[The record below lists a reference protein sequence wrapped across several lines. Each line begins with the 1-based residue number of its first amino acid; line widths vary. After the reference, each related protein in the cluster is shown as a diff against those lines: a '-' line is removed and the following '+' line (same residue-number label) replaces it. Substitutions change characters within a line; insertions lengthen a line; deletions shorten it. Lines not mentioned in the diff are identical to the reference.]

1 MKKVLL
7 IILCLFNFVMAG
19 AQFYKALVP
28 SPAFNDS
35 LTKVVIDFRNNFKK
49 IQGKELI
56 PQAGME
62 VFQSKIGLPGA
73 LHCTIYR
80 FHSKIDTTASWQAIM
95 YDGEDYEEAKKIYI
109 NTFRLV
115 NKSRIRWI
123 DRSIAAFSGEME
135 KPDGNITFSNSML
148 QLNVSDPRYKNF
160 FAEIEMTSGY
170 NGWEVHLNLHAKKDD
185 TDE

>member
-1 MKKVLL
+1 
-7 IILCLFNFVMAG
+7 
-19 AQFYKALVP
+19 
-28 SPAFNDS
+28 
-35 LTKVVIDFRNNFKK
+35 
-49 IQGKELI
+49 
-56 PQAGME
+56 
-62 VFQSKIGLPGA
+62 
-73 LHCTIYR
+73 
-80 FHSKIDTTASWQAIM
+80 M

-123 DRSIAAFSGEME
+123 DRSIAAFNGEME
-135 KPDGNITFSNSML
+135 KPDGNITFSTSML

-170 NGWEVHLNLHAKKDD
+170 NGWEVHLNLHSKKDD